1 MKTRK
6 TKQKPKQ
13 KTANTP
19 LTHNKK
25 PNYRILLAISY
36 IIIAFIIS
44 ILFYP
49 LIPNQMITHW
59 GLNGEANG
67 FTPKEIGVWFVPLL
81 MTGLLIILYYVPKLD
96 PLTKNIDSFRKEY
109 HTLIAVITG
118 FFLYLQ
124 IISIALNVGINLDI
138 RQLLPP
144 AFAVL
149 IYSTGSLIKRAKR
162 NFFIGIRTPWTLN
175 SDLVW
180 EKTHT
185 KAAKL
190 FKASAILSLI
200 GLFIPE
206 LAFFFIIVPLLLAS
220 LGIIIYSYIEYKRET
235 KSEKKSN

>member
-1 MKTRK
+1 MK
-6 TKQKPKQ
+6 TKQISKSQPL
-13 KTANTP
+13 ANPTNN
-19 LTHNKK
+19 TKK

-36 IIIAFIIS
+36 IIIAFILS
-44 ILFYP
+44 ILFYNF
-49 LIPNQMITHW
+49 IPDPMITHW

-67 FTPKEIGVWFVPLL
+67 YTPKEAGIWFVPLV
-81 MTGLLIILYYVPKLD
+81 MTGILIILYYVPKLD
-96 PLTKNIDSFRKEY
+96 PLSKNIDGFRKEY

-124 IISIALNVGINLDI
+124 IISIALNLGINLDI
-138 RQLLPP
+138 RQLLSP
-144 AFAVL
+144 AFAALV
-149 IYSTGSLIKRAKR
+149 YSTGSLIKRTKR

-180 EKTHT
+180 EKTHN

-200 GLFIPE
+200 GLFVPE

-220 LGIIIYSYIEYKRET
+220 LGVIIYSYIEYKKET
-235 KSEKKSN
+235 KSKKKVK